1 MIVRNSPRVPQPSAG
16 EGREH
21 SVRSRPK
28 VTLRAPKHG
37 AVNTEFEDQ
46 RGDEFANADALVIP
60 ATFGGIRG
68 AIVARFIDF
77 RSSFHGALNSQK
89 EQPNNVA

>member
-37 AVNTEFEDQ
+37 AVNTEFADD
-46 RGDEFANADALVIP
+46 RGDQVANALRLVFVE
-60 ATFGGIRG
+60 FG
-68 AIVARFIDF
+68 
-77 RSSFHGALNSQK
+77 RSGFAVPCLYRSFHGGRYGIEAV
-89 EQPNNVA
+89 QPIAR